1 MSIIHNIN
9 YRNGQP
15 RLVGRDIT
23 VGMVVRQ
30 VANDGVDTF
39 CENKGISRIEVRDAL
54 KYCMNEGCVPAF
66 ATFCEGCRKNPNYS
80 RKESARNFWE
90 VARNFYDKEF
100 REE

>member
-1 MSIIHNIN
+1 MSVIHNIN
-9 YRNGQP
+9 YRNGQS

-30 VANDGVDTF
+30 IASDGVDTF
-39 CENKGISRIEVRDAL
+39 CENKEISRREVRDAL

-80 RKESARNFWE
+80 RKESAENFWE

-100 REE
+100 QEK